1 MHGAQ
6 LSPVP
11 GQQSLTAARAEPAL
25 GVLLWGAKQEL
36 FSGDIAVAQSQRFQ
50 IRWAF
55 VTLWHLQLLHAF
67 DGLNRKLILL
77 FDFTDIT
84 PLCLDLSWC

>member
-1 MHGAQ
+1 MSPQRNQFAINEVILDVDVEKCHSCCQMEPIHQCGAREAPAMHGAQ

-50 IRWAF
+50 IR
-55 VTLWHLQLLHAF
+55 
-67 DGLNRKLILL
+67 
-77 FDFTDIT
+77 
-84 PLCLDLSWC
+84 

>member
-50 IRWAF
+50 IR
-55 VTLWHLQLLHAF
+55 
-67 DGLNRKLILL
+67 
-77 FDFTDIT
+77 
-84 PLCLDLSWC
+84 